1 MNARLTDPTEPVSGG
16 PHPWDRAAE
25 GWSRNSALINAW
37 LADVT
42 PAMLDAAGIA
52 PGFRVL
58 DVAAGAGGQ
67 TLDIARCVGRGG
79 QVLATDISTRILEL
93 AHSNLRA
100 AGVDNVQTR
109 VADAQA
115 LGLAGAGFDAAV
127 CRLGLMFCEAPQSAL
142 DGIAA
147 ALKPGGRF
155 AAVVFSRPQANP
167 CVAILMATAC
177 RHAGLP
183 APSPFAPGSLC
194 SLGQPGLMAQ
204 LLTAAGFAEVDVREM
219 AVPFRLPSSKH
230 YLDFIRSSG
239 SPIMQILAPLSE
251 AAQGAAWDDMESQL
265 NRFAG
270 PDGWE
275 GPNELLLCS
284 GVLASPARTA

>member
-1 MNARLTDPTEPVSGG
+1 MTPSTMQPLSDLGHA
-16 PHPWDRAAE
+16 WDQAAE

-52 PGFRVL
+52 PDSRVL

-67 TLDIARCVGRGG
+67 TLDIAQRVGPHG
-79 QVLATDISTRILEL
+79 QVLATDISNRILAL
-93 AHSNLRA
+93 AASNLRA

-115 LGLAGAGFDAAV
+115 LGLEGANFDAAV
-127 CRLGLMFCEAPQSAL
+127 CRLGLMFCSAPLTAL
-142 DGIAA
+142 TGIAD

-155 AAVVFSRPQANP
+155 AGVVFSTPQTNP

-177 RHAGLP
+177 RHACLAP
-183 APSPFAPGSLC
+183 PSPFEPGNLF
-194 SLGQPGLMAQ
+194 SLGQPGLLAE
-204 LLTAAGFAEVDVREM
+204 LFAAAGFIGIEVRPM
-219 AVPFRLPSSKH
+219 AAPFRLPTSAH
-230 YLDFIRSSG
+230 YLDFIRSAG
-239 SPIMQILAPLSE
+239 SPVIQILAPLSPNAQAAAWADMADQLE
-251 AAQGAAWDDMESQL
+251 KFAGAQGWQ
-265 NRFAG
+265 
-270 PDGWE
+270 

-284 GVLASPARTA
+284 GSRPAD